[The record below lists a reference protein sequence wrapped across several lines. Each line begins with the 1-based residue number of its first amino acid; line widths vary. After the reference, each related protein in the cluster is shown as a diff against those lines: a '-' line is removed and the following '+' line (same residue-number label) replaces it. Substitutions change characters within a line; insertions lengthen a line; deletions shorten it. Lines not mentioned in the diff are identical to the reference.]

1 MKLSEL
7 ISVYVSF
14 KQSLGMR
21 YHSQAGR
28 LRSFLRVVG
37 DGEASHVAPSAVEA
51 FLACSGPASWH
62 WNYGVLNGF
71 YAFAL
76 SRGYIGS
83 SPLPRTVPKR
93 PEPHRPHIYTTDE
106 LGALLAATDTLLT
119 PMSPLQAATFRT
131 LLLTLYG
138 AGLRISEALSM
149 TIADVDLPERVIT
162 VRISKFYK
170 TRLVPIGPRLTARL
184 CAYLEKRRKLP
195 CPWGEDSTFFATRT
209 GRPLAYDRA
218 RKVFRLLRSRAGIRR
233 EDGARYAPRIH
244 DLRHTAAVHRLEAWY
259 REGADVQRL
268 LPLLA
273 TYLGHVG
280 IAETQCY
287 LTMTPFLLDAA
298 SRRFEQY
305 ALWEV
310 QHG

>member
-1 MKLSEL
+1 MNLSEL
-7 ISVYVSF
+7 INRYVAF
-14 KQSLGMR
+14 KQALGMR

-28 LRSFLRVVG
+28 LRSFLRAVG
-37 DGEASHVAPSAVEA
+37 DGDVSHVNSSTVEA
-51 FLACSGPASWH
+51 FLARSGPASWH
-62 WNYGVLNGF
+62 WNYGVLKGL

-76 SRGYIGS
+76 SRGYIGA
-83 SPLPRTVPKR
+83 SPLPKTVPIR
-93 PEPHRPHIYTTDE
+93 PEAYRPHIYTTDE

-138 AGLRISEALSM
+138 AGLRISEALSL
-149 TIADVDLPERVIT
+149 TIADVDLPERIIT
-162 VRISKFYK
+162 VRTSKFYK
-170 TRLVPIGPRLTARL
+170 TRLVPIGPRLTAHL
-184 CAYLEKRRKLP
+184 YAYLEKRQKLP
-195 CPWGEDSTFFATRT
+195 CPWGEGSTFFATRT
-209 GRPLAYDRA
+209 GRPLAYDRV
-218 RKVFRLLRSRAGIRR
+218 RKVFPLLRMQAGIRR
-233 EDGARYAPRIH
+233 EHGARYAPRIH

-298 SRRFEQY
+298 SRRFERY
-305 ALWEV
+305 ALGEV

>member
-119 PMSPLQAATFRT
+119 PMSPLQAARSGRCF
-131 LLLTLYG
+131 
-138 AGLRISEALSM
+138 SPS
-149 TIADVDLPERVIT
+149 T
-162 VRISKFYK
+162 VQDCAS
-170 TRLVPIGPRLTARL
+170 AR
-184 CAYLEKRRKLP
+184 
-195 CPWGEDSTFFATRT
+195 
-209 GRPLAYDRA
+209 
-218 RKVFRLLRSRAGIRR
+218 RSR
-233 EDGARYAPRIH
+233 
-244 DLRHTAAVHRLEAWY
+244 
-259 REGADVQRL
+259 
-268 LPLLA
+268 
-273 TYLGHVG
+273 
-280 IAETQCY
+280 
-287 LTMTPFLLDAA
+287 
-298 SRRFEQY
+298 
-305 ALWEV
+305 
-310 QHG
+310 

>member
-1 MKLSEL
+1 MKLSDL
-7 ISVYVSF
+7 INVYVSF
-14 KQSLGMR
+14 KQALGMR
-21 YHSQAGR
+21 YLSQARR
-28 LRSFLRVVG
+28 LRSFLRAVG
-37 DGEASHVAPSAVEA
+37 DGDASHVASSDVEA
-51 FLACSGPASWH
+51 FIATSGPASWH
-62 WNYGVLNGF
+62 WNYGVLNGL

-83 SPLPRTVPKR
+83 SPLPNTMPKR
-93 PEPHRPHIYTTDE
+93 PEPYRPHIYTTGE
-106 LGALLAATDTLLT
+106 LGALLAATDTLRT

-131 LLLTLYG
+131 LLFTLYG

-162 VRISKFYK
+162 VRTSKFHK
-170 TRLVPIGPRLTARL
+170 TRLVPLGPRLTERL
-184 CAYLEKRRKLP
+184 CAHFEKRRELP
-195 CPWGEDSTFFATRT
+195 CPWGEGSTFFATRT
-209 GRPLAYDRA
+209 GRPLAYDRV

-233 EDGARYAPRIH
+233 EEGARYAPRIH

-280 IAETQCY
+280 VAETQCY

-298 SRRFEQY
+298 SQRFERY
-305 ALWEV
+305 AFGEV
-310 QHG
+310 QHD